1 MGINKEFFSSLQA
14 QQMEAENVAREVPV
28 LTLESEY
35 MWKLLKEFRSIWTH
49 EGLENLAPENQ
60 QVIVSKK
67 LYELKDKIDE
77 LEKNIKK

>member
-1 MGINKEFFSSLQA
+1 
-14 QQMEAENVAREVPV
+14 
-28 LTLESEY
+28 

-49 EGLENLAPENQ
+49 EGFENLAPENQ